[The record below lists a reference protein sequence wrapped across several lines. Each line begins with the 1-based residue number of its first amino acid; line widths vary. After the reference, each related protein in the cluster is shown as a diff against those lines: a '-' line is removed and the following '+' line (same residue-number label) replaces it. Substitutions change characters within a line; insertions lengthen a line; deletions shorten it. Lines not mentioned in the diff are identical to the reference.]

1 MDLLI
6 ALFAWM
12 PIPVAAV
19 CMGLLFILVLVAV
32 LKVIAFIKDLIPF
45 L

>member
-1 MDLLI
+1 MELLI

-12 PIPVAAV
+12 PAPVAAV
-19 CMGLLFILVLVAV
+19 CVGLLFILVLVAV